1 MIKVSSIKQ
10 HMYCPMKLYYETHVD
25 QNEKNDYKL
34 AIEIKKLKIDVQDLI
49 QKNMRKVKKEMVISE
64 IENTLSENIDS
75 YIRSTTKAI
84 QSMNLGLETS
94 HINEIID
101 NTYFKI
107 KITALKTKH
116 AMTVFD
122 KNAHEITDMLFP
134 NCMYSYLIKDQSLDV
149 IGMCD
154 KIEIVDG
161 NYYPVLIK
169 SGNPPLKGVWQQDA
183 VELAAHAILIE
194 EEFDD
199 DVYVGFVDYEKIG
212 DRRPVVMNVD
222 LRKRYFDIIREIK
235 EIIENK
241 KMPKV
246 KKSPKKCEKCEYRD
260 ICIENDEK

>member
-10 HMYCPMKLYYETHVD
+10 HMYCPMKLYHETHTD
-25 QNEKNDYKL
+25 TIENKNYQL
-34 AIEIKKLKIDVQDLI
+34 AVEIKKLKIDIHDLI
-49 QKNMRKVKKEMVISE
+49 QKNMRKVKKEMVITE

-75 YIRSTTKAI
+75 HIRSTTKAI

-101 NTYFKI
+101 NAYFKI
-107 KITALKTKH
+107 KITALKTKQV
-116 AMTVFD
+116 MSIFD
-122 KNAHEITDMLFP
+122 KHANEITDMFFP

-161 NYYPVLIK
+161 KYYPIIIK
-169 SGNPPLKGVWQQDA
+169 SGKPPLKGVWDQDA
-183 VELAAHAILIE
+183 IELVAHALLIE
-194 EEFDD
+194 EEFKT

-212 DRRPVVMNVD
+212 DRRPIVMDVD
-222 LRKRYFDIIREIK
+222 LRKAYFDIIREVK

-241 KMPKV
+241 KIPNV
-246 KKSPKKCEKCEYRD
+246 KKSARKCEKCKYKE
-260 ICIENDEK
+260 ICLKD